1 MEYRMADAS
10 DIDMLM
16 NVRLSMLR
24 IVNDLPAD
32 YIFDDELV
40 VSSRRYF
47 LEGDQ
52 TTVVAVNDGRC
63 VACASMSYIEIMP
76 TFSHSSG
83 KRAHLMNVYTEEHY
97 RRRGI
102 ARQLVNMLIEDARV
116 HGATEISLD
125 ATESGRPLY
134 ESMAIWN
141 HEDWQLFGLDK
152 YHTLPTHGYALDN
165 IRFTYIY
172 LRRQTEAD
180 IAMEVRDSIEKRRSI
195 RKFKNTPVEQKE

>member
-1 MEYRMADAS
+1 MEYRVTDAN
-10 DIDMLM
+10 DIGMLM
-16 NVRLSMLR
+16 DVRLSMLR
-24 IVNDLPAD
+24 IVNDLPVD

-52 TTVVAVNDGRC
+52 TTVVAVDDGRC

-76 TFSHSSG
+76 TFSHPSG
-83 KRAHLMNVYTEEHY
+83 KRAHLMNVYTEKDY

-102 ARQLVNMLIEDARV
+102 ARQLVNMLIEDARA

-134 ESMAIWN
+134 ESVGFKASEECMVI
-141 HEDWQLFGLDK
+141 DIQQL
-152 YHTLPTHGYALDN
+152 
-165 IRFTYIY
+165 
-172 LRRQTEAD
+172 
-180 IAMEVRDSIEKRRSI
+180 
-195 RKFKNTPVEQKE
+195 

>member
-1 MEYRMADAS
+1 MEYRVTDAN

-16 NVRLSMLR
+16 DARLPMLR

-52 TTVVAVNDGRC
+52 TTVVVVDDGRC

-97 RRRGI
+97 RRGGI

-134 ESMAIWN
+134 ESVGFKASEECMVI
-141 HEDWQLFGLDK
+141 DIQQL
-152 YHTLPTHGYALDN
+152 
-165 IRFTYIY
+165 
-172 LRRQTEAD
+172 
-180 IAMEVRDSIEKRRSI
+180 
-195 RKFKNTPVEQKE
+195 

>member
-1 MEYRMADAS
+1 MEYRVTDAN

-16 NVRLSMLR
+16 DVRLSMLR
-24 IVNDLPAD
+24 IVNDLPAE

-40 VSSRRYF
+40 ASSRRYF

-63 VACASMSYIEIMP
+63 VACASMSYIEIML
-76 TFSHSSG
+76 TFSHTSG
-83 KRAHLMNVYTEEHY
+83 KRAHLMNVYAEKDY

-102 ARQLVNMLIEDARV
+102 ARQLVNMLIGDARA

-134 ESMAIWN
+134 ESMGFKASEECMVI
-141 HEDWQLFGLDK
+141 DIQQL
-152 YHTLPTHGYALDN
+152 
-165 IRFTYIY
+165 
-172 LRRQTEAD
+172 
-180 IAMEVRDSIEKRRSI
+180 
-195 RKFKNTPVEQKE
+195 

>member
-1 MEYRMADAS
+1 MEYRVTDAN

-16 NVRLSMLR
+16 DVRLSMLR

-76 TFSHSSG
+76 TFSHTSG
-83 KRAHLMNVYTEEHY
+83 KRAHLMNVYTEKDY

-134 ESMAIWN
+134 ESVGFKASEECMVI
-141 HEDWQLFGLDK
+141 DIQQL
-152 YHTLPTHGYALDN
+152 
-165 IRFTYIY
+165 
-172 LRRQTEAD
+172 
-180 IAMEVRDSIEKRRSI
+180 
-195 RKFKNTPVEQKE
+195 

>member
-1 MEYRMADAS
+1 MEYRVTDAN

-16 NVRLSMLR
+16 DVRLSMLR

-52 TTVVAVNDGRC
+52 TTVVAVDDGRC

-76 TFSHSSG
+76 TFSHPSG
-83 KRAHLMNVYTEEHY
+83 KRAHLMNVYTEKDY

-102 ARQLVNMLIEDARV
+102 ARQLVNMLIGDARA

-125 ATESGRPLY
+125 ATENGRPLY
-134 ESMAIWN
+134 ESMGFKASEECMVI
-141 HEDWQLFGLDK
+141 DIQQL
-152 YHTLPTHGYALDN
+152 
-165 IRFTYIY
+165 
-172 LRRQTEAD
+172 
-180 IAMEVRDSIEKRRSI
+180 
-195 RKFKNTPVEQKE
+195 

>member
-24 IVNDLPAD
+24 IVNDLPVD
-32 YIFDDELV
+32 YIFDDKLV
-40 VSSRRYF
+40 TNSRRYF

-52 TTVVAVNDGRC
+52 TTVVAVDDGRC

-76 TFSHSSG
+76 TFSHTSG
-83 KRAHLMNVYTEEHY
+83 KRAHLMNVYTEKDY

-116 HGATEISLD
+116 HDATEISLD

-134 ESMAIWN
+134 ESMGFKASEECMVI
-141 HEDWQLFGLDK
+141 DIQQL
-152 YHTLPTHGYALDN
+152 
-165 IRFTYIY
+165 
-172 LRRQTEAD
+172 
-180 IAMEVRDSIEKRRSI
+180 
-195 RKFKNTPVEQKE
+195 

>member
-1 MEYRMADAS
+1 MEYRVTDAN

-16 NVRLSMLR
+16 DVRLSMLR

-52 TTVVAVNDGRC
+52 TTVVAVDDGRC

-76 TFSHSSG
+76 TFSHPSG
-83 KRAHLMNVYTEEHY
+83 KRAHLMNVYTEESY

-102 ARQLVNMLIEDARV
+102 ARQLVNMLIGDARA

-134 ESMAIWN
+134 ESMGFKASEECMVI
-141 HEDWQLFGLDK
+141 DIQQL
-152 YHTLPTHGYALDN
+152 
-165 IRFTYIY
+165 
-172 LRRQTEAD
+172 
-180 IAMEVRDSIEKRRSI
+180 
-195 RKFKNTPVEQKE
+195 

>member
-1 MEYRMADAS
+1 MEYRIADAS

-24 IVNDLPAD
+24 IVNDLPVD
-32 YIFDDELV
+32 YIFDDKLV
-40 VSSRRYF
+40 TNSRRYF

-52 TTVVAVNDGRC
+52 TTVVAVDDGRC

-76 TFSHSSG
+76 TFSHTSG
-83 KRAHLMNVYTEEHY
+83 KRAHLMNVYTENDY

-134 ESMAIWN
+134 ESMGFKASEECMVI
-141 HEDWQLFGLDK
+141 DIQQL
-152 YHTLPTHGYALDN
+152 
-165 IRFTYIY
+165 
-172 LRRQTEAD
+172 
-180 IAMEVRDSIEKRRSI
+180 
-195 RKFKNTPVEQKE
+195 

>member
-1 MEYRMADAS
+1 MEYRVTDAN

-16 NVRLSMLR
+16 DVRLSMLR

-52 TTVVAVNDGRC
+52 TTVVAVDDGRC

-83 KRAHLMNVYTEEHY
+83 KRAHLMNVYTEESY

-134 ESMAIWN
+134 ESMGFKASEECMVI
-141 HEDWQLFGLDK
+141 DIQQL
-152 YHTLPTHGYALDN
+152 
-165 IRFTYIY
+165 
-172 LRRQTEAD
+172 
-180 IAMEVRDSIEKRRSI
+180 
-195 RKFKNTPVEQKE
+195 

>member
-1 MEYRMADAS
+1 MEYRVTDAN

-16 NVRLSMLR
+16 DVRLSMFK

-52 TTVVAVNDGRC
+52 TTVVAVDDGRC

-76 TFSHSSG
+76 TFSHPSG

-116 HGATEISLD
+116 HGATEVSLD

-134 ESMAIWN
+134 ESVGFKASEECMVI
-141 HEDWQLFGLDK
+141 DIQQL
-152 YHTLPTHGYALDN
+152 
-165 IRFTYIY
+165 
-172 LRRQTEAD
+172 
-180 IAMEVRDSIEKRRSI
+180 
-195 RKFKNTPVEQKE
+195 

>member
-1 MEYRMADAS
+1 MEYRVTDAN

-16 NVRLSMLR
+16 DVRLSMLR

-52 TTVVAVNDGRC
+52 TTVVAVDDGRC

-76 TFSHSSG
+76 TFSHPSG
-83 KRAHLMNVYTEEHY
+83 KRAHLMNVYTEKDY

-102 ARQLVNMLIEDARV
+102 ARQLVNMLIEDARA

-134 ESMAIWN
+134 ESMGFKASEECMVIGIQ
-141 HEDWQLFGLDK
+141 QL
-152 YHTLPTHGYALDN
+152 
-165 IRFTYIY
+165 
-172 LRRQTEAD
+172 
-180 IAMEVRDSIEKRRSI
+180 
-195 RKFKNTPVEQKE
+195 

>member
-1 MEYRMADAS
+1 MEYRVTDAN

-16 NVRLSMLR
+16 DVRLSMLR

-83 KRAHLMNVYTEEHY
+83 KRAHLMNVYTEESY

-134 ESMAIWN
+134 ESMGFKASEECMVI
-141 HEDWQLFGLDK
+141 DIQQL
-152 YHTLPTHGYALDN
+152 
-165 IRFTYIY
+165 
-172 LRRQTEAD
+172 
-180 IAMEVRDSIEKRRSI
+180 
-195 RKFKNTPVEQKE
+195 

>member
-1 MEYRMADAS
+1 MEYRVTDAN

-16 NVRLSMLR
+16 DVRLSMLR

-32 YIFDDELV
+32 YVFDDELV

-52 TTVVAVNDGRC
+52 TTVVAVDDGRC

-76 TFSHSSG
+76 TFSHPSG
-83 KRAHLMNVYTEEHY
+83 KRAHLMNVYTEKDY

-102 ARQLVNMLIEDARV
+102 ARHLVNMLIKDARV

-134 ESMAIWN
+134 ESMGFKASEECMVI
-141 HEDWQLFGLDK
+141 DIQQL
-152 YHTLPTHGYALDN
+152 
-165 IRFTYIY
+165 
-172 LRRQTEAD
+172 
-180 IAMEVRDSIEKRRSI
+180 
-195 RKFKNTPVEQKE
+195 

>member
-1 MEYRMADAS
+1 MEYRVTDAN

-16 NVRLSMLR
+16 DVRLPMLR

-52 TTVVAVNDGRC
+52 TTVVAVDDGRC

-76 TFSHSSG
+76 TFSHPSG
-83 KRAHLMNVYTEEHY
+83 KRAHLMNVYTEKDY

-102 ARQLVNMLIEDARV
+102 ARQLVNMLIGDARA

-134 ESMAIWN
+134 ESMGFKASEECMVI
-141 HEDWQLFGLDK
+141 DIQQL
-152 YHTLPTHGYALDN
+152 
-165 IRFTYIY
+165 
-172 LRRQTEAD
+172 
-180 IAMEVRDSIEKRRSI
+180 
-195 RKFKNTPVEQKE
+195 

>member
-1 MEYRMADAS
+1 MEYRIADAS

-24 IVNDLPAD
+24 IVNDLPVD
-32 YIFDDELV
+32 YIFDDKLV
-40 VSSRRYF
+40 TNSRRYF

-52 TTVVAVNDGRC
+52 TTVVAVDDGRC

-76 TFSHSSG
+76 TFSHTSG
-83 KRAHLMNVYTEEHY
+83 KRAHLMNVYTEKDY

-134 ESMAIWN
+134 ESMRFKASEECMVI
-141 HEDWQLFGLDK
+141 DIQQL
-152 YHTLPTHGYALDN
+152 
-165 IRFTYIY
+165 
-172 LRRQTEAD
+172 
-180 IAMEVRDSIEKRRSI
+180 
-195 RKFKNTPVEQKE
+195 

>member
-1 MEYRMADAS
+1 MEYRVTDAN

-16 NVRLSMLR
+16 DVRLSMLR

-32 YIFDDELV
+32 YVFDDELV

-52 TTVVAVNDGRC
+52 TTVAAVDDGRC

-83 KRAHLMNVYTEEHY
+83 KRAHLMNVYTEKHY

-102 ARQLVNMLIEDARV
+102 ARHLVNMLIEDARAY
-116 HGATEISLD
+116 GATEVSLD

-134 ESMAIWN
+134 ESVGFKASEECMVI
-141 HEDWQLFGLDK
+141 DIQQLWYF
-152 YHTLPTHGYALDN
+152 
-165 IRFTYIY
+165 
-172 LRRQTEAD
+172 
-180 IAMEVRDSIEKRRSI
+180 
-195 RKFKNTPVEQKE
+195 

>member
-1 MEYRMADAS
+1 MEYRVTDAN

-16 NVRLSMLR
+16 DVRLSMLR

-32 YIFDDELV
+32 YIFGDELV

-52 TTVVAVNDGRC
+52 TTVVAVDDGRC

-76 TFSHSSG
+76 TFSHPSG
-83 KRAHLMNVYTEEHY
+83 KRAHLMNVYTEEAY

-102 ARQLVNMLIEDARV
+102 ARQLVNMLIEDVRA
-116 HGATEISLD
+116 HDASEISLD

-134 ESMAIWN
+134 ESMGFKASEECMVI
-141 HEDWQLFGLDK
+141 DIQQL
-152 YHTLPTHGYALDN
+152 
-165 IRFTYIY
+165 
-172 LRRQTEAD
+172 
-180 IAMEVRDSIEKRRSI
+180 
-195 RKFKNTPVEQKE
+195 

>member
-1 MEYRMADAS
+1 MEYRVTDAN
-10 DIDMLM
+10 DIGMLM
-16 NVRLSMLR
+16 DVRLSMLR
-24 IVNDLPAD
+24 IVNDLPVD

-76 TFSHSSG
+76 TFSHPSG
-83 KRAHLMNVYTEEHY
+83 KRAHLMNVYTEKDY

-102 ARQLVNMLIEDARV
+102 ARQLVNMLIEDARAHDV
-116 HGATEISLD
+116 TEISLD

-134 ESMAIWN
+134 ESIGFKASEECMVI
-141 HEDWQLFGLDK
+141 DIQQL
-152 YHTLPTHGYALDN
+152 
-165 IRFTYIY
+165 
-172 LRRQTEAD
+172 
-180 IAMEVRDSIEKRRSI
+180 
-195 RKFKNTPVEQKE
+195 

>member
-1 MEYRMADAS
+1 MEYRVTDAN

-16 NVRLSMLR
+16 DVRLSMLK

-52 TTVVAVNDGRC
+52 TTVVAVDDGRC

-83 KRAHLMNVYTEEHY
+83 KRAHLMNVYTEKDY
-97 RRRGI
+97 RRMGI
-102 ARQLVNMLIEDARV
+102 ARHLVNVLIKDARV

-134 ESMAIWN
+134 ESMGFKASEECMVI
-141 HEDWQLFGLDK
+141 DIQQL
-152 YHTLPTHGYALDN
+152 
-165 IRFTYIY
+165 
-172 LRRQTEAD
+172 
-180 IAMEVRDSIEKRRSI
+180 
-195 RKFKNTPVEQKE
+195 

>member
-1 MEYRMADAS
+1 MEYRVTDAN

-16 NVRLSMLR
+16 DVRLSMLR

-52 TTVVAVNDGRC
+52 TTVVAVDDGRC

-76 TFSHSSG
+76 TFSHLSG
-83 KRAHLMNVYTEEHY
+83 KRAHLMNVYTEKHY

-134 ESMAIWN
+134 ESMGFKASEECMVI
-141 HEDWQLFGLDK
+141 DIQQL
-152 YHTLPTHGYALDN
+152 
-165 IRFTYIY
+165 
-172 LRRQTEAD
+172 
-180 IAMEVRDSIEKRRSI
+180 
-195 RKFKNTPVEQKE
+195 

>member
-1 MEYRMADAS
+1 MEYRVTDAN

-16 NVRLSMLR
+16 DARLSMLR

-52 TTVVAVNDGRC
+52 TTVVAVDDGRC

-76 TFSHSSG
+76 TFSHTSG
-83 KRAHLMNVYTEEHY
+83 KRAHLMNVYTEKDY

-102 ARQLVNMLIEDARV
+102 ARLLVNMLIEDARV

-134 ESMAIWN
+134 ESMGFKASEECMVI
-141 HEDWQLFGLDK
+141 DIQQL
-152 YHTLPTHGYALDN
+152 
-165 IRFTYIY
+165 
-172 LRRQTEAD
+172 
-180 IAMEVRDSIEKRRSI
+180 
-195 RKFKNTPVEQKE
+195 

>member
-1 MEYRMADAS
+1 MEYRVTDAN

-16 NVRLSMLR
+16 DVRLSMLR
-24 IVNDLPAD
+24 IVNDLPAE

-40 VSSRRYF
+40 ASSRRYF

-52 TTVVAVNDGRC
+52 TTVVAVDDGRC

-76 TFSHSSG
+76 TFSHTSG
-83 KRAHLMNVYTEEHY
+83 KRAHLMNVYTEKDY

-134 ESMAIWN
+134 ESMGFKASEECMVI
-141 HEDWQLFGLDK
+141 DIQQL
-152 YHTLPTHGYALDN
+152 
-165 IRFTYIY
+165 
-172 LRRQTEAD
+172 
-180 IAMEVRDSIEKRRSI
+180 
-195 RKFKNTPVEQKE
+195 

>member
-24 IVNDLPAD
+24 IVNDLPVD
-32 YIFDDELV
+32 YIFDDKLV
-40 VSSRRYF
+40 TNSRRYF

-52 TTVVAVNDGRC
+52 TTVVAVDDGRC

-76 TFSHSSG
+76 TFSHTSG
-83 KRAHLMNVYTEEHY
+83 KRAHLMNVYTEKDY
-97 RRRGI
+97 RRREI

-134 ESMAIWN
+134 ESMGFKASEECMVI
-141 HEDWQLFGLDK
+141 DIQQL
-152 YHTLPTHGYALDN
+152 
-165 IRFTYIY
+165 
-172 LRRQTEAD
+172 
-180 IAMEVRDSIEKRRSI
+180 
-195 RKFKNTPVEQKE
+195 

>member
-1 MEYRMADAS
+1 MEYRVTDAN

-16 NVRLSMLR
+16 DVRLSMLR

-76 TFSHSSG
+76 TFSHPSG
-83 KRAHLMNVYTEEHY
+83 KRAHLMNVYTEKDY

-102 ARQLVNMLIEDARV
+102 ARHLVNMLIEDARV

-134 ESMAIWN
+134 ESMGFKASEECMVI
-141 HEDWQLFGLDK
+141 DIQQL
-152 YHTLPTHGYALDN
+152 
-165 IRFTYIY
+165 
-172 LRRQTEAD
+172 
-180 IAMEVRDSIEKRRSI
+180 
-195 RKFKNTPVEQKE
+195 

>member
-1 MEYRMADAS
+1 MEYRVTDAN

-16 NVRLSMLR
+16 DARLSMLR

-52 TTVVAVNDGRC
+52 TTVVAVDDGRC

-76 TFSHSSG
+76 TFSHPSG
-83 KRAHLMNVYTEEHY
+83 KRAHLMNVYTEESY

-102 ARQLVNMLIEDARV
+102 ARQLVNMLIGDARA

-134 ESMAIWN
+134 ESMGFKASEECMVI
-141 HEDWQLFGLDK
+141 DIQQL
-152 YHTLPTHGYALDN
+152 
-165 IRFTYIY
+165 
-172 LRRQTEAD
+172 
-180 IAMEVRDSIEKRRSI
+180 
-195 RKFKNTPVEQKE
+195 

>member
-1 MEYRMADAS
+1 MEYRVTDAN

-16 NVRLSMLR
+16 DVRLSMLR

-47 LEGDQ
+47 FEGDQ
-52 TTVVAVNDGRC
+52 TTVVAVDDGRC

-76 TFSHSSG
+76 TFSHPSG
-83 KRAHLMNVYTEEHY
+83 KRAHLMNVYTEESY

-102 ARQLVNMLIEDARV
+102 ARQLVNMLIGDARA

-134 ESMAIWN
+134 ESMEFKASEECMVI
-141 HEDWQLFGLDK
+141 DIQQL
-152 YHTLPTHGYALDN
+152 
-165 IRFTYIY
+165 
-172 LRRQTEAD
+172 
-180 IAMEVRDSIEKRRSI
+180 
-195 RKFKNTPVEQKE
+195 

>member
-1 MEYRMADAS
+1 MEYRVTDAN

-16 NVRLSMLR
+16 DVRLSMLR
-24 IVNDLPAD
+24 IVNDLPVD

-52 TTVVAVNDGRC
+52 TTVVAVDDGRC

-83 KRAHLMNVYTEEHY
+83 KRAHLMNVYTEKDY

-134 ESMAIWN
+134 ESVGFKASEECMVI
-141 HEDWQLFGLDK
+141 DIQQL
-152 YHTLPTHGYALDN
+152 
-165 IRFTYIY
+165 
-172 LRRQTEAD
+172 
-180 IAMEVRDSIEKRRSI
+180 
-195 RKFKNTPVEQKE
+195 

>member
-1 MEYRMADAS
+1 MEYRVTDAN

-16 NVRLSMLR
+16 DVRLSMLR

-83 KRAHLMNVYTEEHY
+83 KRAHLMNVYTEEQY

-102 ARQLVNMLIEDARV
+102 AKHLVNMLIGDARA

-134 ESMAIWN
+134 ESMGFKASEECMVI
-141 HEDWQLFGLDK
+141 DIQQL
-152 YHTLPTHGYALDN
+152 
-165 IRFTYIY
+165 
-172 LRRQTEAD
+172 
-180 IAMEVRDSIEKRRSI
+180 
-195 RKFKNTPVEQKE
+195 

>member
-24 IVNDLPAD
+24 IVNDLPVD
-32 YIFDDELV
+32 YIFDDKLV
-40 VSSRRYF
+40 TNSRRYF

-52 TTVVAVNDGRC
+52 TTVVAVDDGRC

-76 TFSHSSG
+76 TFSHTSG
-83 KRAHLMNVYTEEHY
+83 KRAHLMNVYTEKDY

-102 ARQLVNMLIEDARV
+102 AKHLVNMLIGDARA

-134 ESMAIWN
+134 ESVGFKASEECMVI
-141 HEDWQLFGLDK
+141 DIQQL
-152 YHTLPTHGYALDN
+152 
-165 IRFTYIY
+165 
-172 LRRQTEAD
+172 
-180 IAMEVRDSIEKRRSI
+180 
-195 RKFKNTPVEQKE
+195 

>member
-1 MEYRMADAS
+1 MEYRVTDAN

-16 NVRLSMLR
+16 DARLSMLR

-52 TTVVAVNDGRC
+52 TTVVAVDDGRC

-76 TFSHSSG
+76 TFSHPSG
-83 KRAHLMNVYTEEHY
+83 KRAHLMNVYTEESY

-102 ARQLVNMLIEDARV
+102 ARHLVNMLIEDARAY
-116 HGATEISLD
+116 GATEVSLD

-134 ESMAIWN
+134 ESVGFKASEECMVI
-141 HEDWQLFGLDK
+141 DIQQL
-152 YHTLPTHGYALDN
+152 
-165 IRFTYIY
+165 
-172 LRRQTEAD
+172 
-180 IAMEVRDSIEKRRSI
+180 
-195 RKFKNTPVEQKE
+195 

>member
-1 MEYRMADAS
+1 MEYRVTDAN

-16 NVRLSMLR
+16 DARLSMLR

-52 TTVVAVNDGRC
+52 TTVVAVDDGRC

-76 TFSHSSG
+76 TFSHTSG
-83 KRAHLMNVYTEEHY
+83 KRAHLMNVYTEESY

-102 ARQLVNMLIEDARV
+102 ARQLVNMLIGDARA

-134 ESMAIWN
+134 ESMGFKASEECMVI
-141 HEDWQLFGLDK
+141 DIQQL
-152 YHTLPTHGYALDN
+152 
-165 IRFTYIY
+165 
-172 LRRQTEAD
+172 
-180 IAMEVRDSIEKRRSI
+180 
-195 RKFKNTPVEQKE
+195 

>member
-1 MEYRMADAS
+1 MEYRVTDAN

-16 NVRLSMLR
+16 DVRLSMLR

-32 YIFDDELV
+32 YVFDDELV

-52 TTVVAVNDGRC
+52 TTVVAVDDGRC

-76 TFSHSSG
+76 TFSHPSG
-83 KRAHLMNVYTEEHY
+83 KRAHLMNVYTEKDY

-102 ARQLVNMLIEDARV
+102 ARQLVNMLIEDARA

-134 ESMAIWN
+134 ESMGFKASEECMVI
-141 HEDWQLFGLDK
+141 DIQQL
-152 YHTLPTHGYALDN
+152 
-165 IRFTYIY
+165 
-172 LRRQTEAD
+172 
-180 IAMEVRDSIEKRRSI
+180 
-195 RKFKNTPVEQKE
+195 

>member
-1 MEYRMADAS
+1 MTDAN

-16 NVRLSMLR
+16 DVRLSMLR
-24 IVNDLPAD
+24 IVNDLPVD

-52 TTVVAVNDGRC
+52 TTVVAVDDGRC

-76 TFSHSSG
+76 TFSHPSG
-83 KRAHLMNVYTEEHY
+83 KRAHLMNVYTEKDY

-102 ARQLVNMLIEDARV
+102 ARQLVNMLIGDARA

-134 ESMAIWN
+134 ESVGFKASEECMVI
-141 HEDWQLFGLDK
+141 DIQQL
-152 YHTLPTHGYALDN
+152 
-165 IRFTYIY
+165 
-172 LRRQTEAD
+172 
-180 IAMEVRDSIEKRRSI
+180 
-195 RKFKNTPVEQKE
+195 

>member
-1 MEYRMADAS
+1 MEYRVTDAN

-16 NVRLSMLR
+16 DVRLSMLR
-24 IVNDLPAD
+24 IVNDLPVD

-52 TTVVAVNDGRC
+52 TTVVVVDDGRC

-83 KRAHLMNVYTEEHY
+83 KRAHLMNVYTEKDY

-134 ESMAIWN
+134 ESVGFKASEECMVI
-141 HEDWQLFGLDK
+141 DIQQL
-152 YHTLPTHGYALDN
+152 
-165 IRFTYIY
+165 
-172 LRRQTEAD
+172 
-180 IAMEVRDSIEKRRSI
+180 
-195 RKFKNTPVEQKE
+195 

>member
-1 MEYRMADAS
+1 MEYRVTDAN

-16 NVRLSMLR
+16 DVRLSMLR

-52 TTVVAVNDGRC
+52 TTVVAVDDGRC

-76 TFSHSSG
+76 TFSHPSG
-83 KRAHLMNVYTEEHY
+83 KRAHLMNVYTEKDY

-102 ARQLVNMLIEDARV
+102 ARQLVNMLIGDARA

-134 ESMAIWN
+134 ESMGFKASEECMVI
-141 HEDWQLFGLDK
+141 DIQQL
-152 YHTLPTHGYALDN
+152 
-165 IRFTYIY
+165 
-172 LRRQTEAD
+172 
-180 IAMEVRDSIEKRRSI
+180 
-195 RKFKNTPVEQKE
+195 